1 MLQQKPDREI
11 ADIIRNEEKGGLLPW
26 VNAWQRRIVAKA
38 SEWSTGSQ
46 HKRNISP
53 GNWQNWQGCR
63 GRGRVDP

>member
-1 MLQQKPDREI
+1 MLQQKPDREM

-26 VNAWQRRIVAKA
+26 VNAWQRRVVAKA

-53 GNWQNWQGCR
+53 VT
-63 GRGRVDP
+63 GRTGGGAGVRVDP